1 MEMHQIRYFLA
12 AARTLNFTRAAE
24 ECNVA
29 QPSLTRAIQQLEE
42 ELGGDLFRRERKLS
56 HLTDLGQ
63 RMLPLIQQCYDMAQG
78 AKELAGSIKR
88 GEIASLRL
96 ALSHTV
102 EISLL
107 VPFLSE
113 LNRAFNGLEL
123 KFLRGSGIEIA
134 EKLKQGD
141 AELGIAGPLDESWA
155 RFDVW
160 PLFTESFSLVVNAGH
175 RLARKLAANLD
186 ELNQE
191 RLLLRPY
198 CEQGAA
204 AQPQCK
210 FRTYARIIVRARSP
224 VAAQSQHRRRRRSA
238 QRRDPGEPD
247 APADQRVSPQPHG
260 LSLRGRRTA
269 ARRAGDDVHEA
280 AQFGRLDALLELSA
294 HRAAFN
300 AARRSSRSMRLR

>member
-63 RMLPLIQQCYDMAQG
+63 RMLPLMQQCYDMAQG
-78 AKELAGSIKR
+78 AKSLAGSIKR

-102 EISLL
+102 DISLL

-141 AELGIAGPLDESWA
+141 AEIGIAGPLDESWA

-175 RLARKLAANLD
+175 RLARKGGGTDLD
-186 ELNQE
+186 ELTQE

-198 CEQGAA
+198 CEQAEQMAA
-204 AQPQCK
+204 LL
-210 FRTYARIIVRARSP
+210 RS
-224 VAAQSQHRRRRRSA
+224 RNIRSA
-238 QRRDPGEPD
+238 HTHELSSERDL
-247 APADQRVSPQPHG
+247 
-260 LSLRGRRTA
+260 LSLLEANIGIAVVPRSIAIPESLVRLPINEFPLNRTVYLYAVAGRPRGGPATTLMK
-269 ARRAGDDVHEA
+269 
-280 AQFGRLDALLELSA
+280 QLNSA
-294 HRAAFN
+294 DWSAYA
-300 AARRSSRSMRLR
+300 S

>member
-24 ECNVA
+24 ECHVA

-56 HLTDLGQ
+56 HLTELGQ
-63 RMLPLIQQCYDMAQG
+63 RMLPLMQQCYDTAQG
-78 AKELAGSIKR
+78 ARSLANAIKR

-102 EISLL
+102 DISLL

-123 KFLRGSGIEIA
+123 KFLRGSGVEIV

-141 AELGIAGPLDESWA
+141 AELGLAGPLDDSWA

-160 PLFTESFSLVVNAGH
+160 PLFTEGFSLVVNAGH
-175 RLARKLAANLD
+175 HLARKSAAGLDDLA
-186 ELNQE
+186 QE

-198 CEQGAA
+198 CEQSGQVAA
-204 AQPQCK
+204 LL
-210 FRTYARIIVRARSP
+210 RSRGIS
-224 VAAQSQHRRRRRSA
+224 AAQSHELSSE
-238 QRRDPGEPD
+238 RDL
-247 APADQRVSPQPHG
+247 
-260 LSLRGRRTA
+260 LSLLEANLGVAVMPRSVTIPEGLVRVPIDEFPLSRTVYLYAVAGRPRGGPATTFMTQL
-269 ARRAGDDVHEA
+269 H
-280 AQFGRLDALLELSA
+280 SA
-294 HRAAFN
+294 DWSAF
-300 AARRSSRSMRLR
+300 AK

>member
-63 RMLPLIQQCYDMAQG
+63 RMLQQCYDMAQG
-78 AKELAGSIKR
+78 AKSLAGAIKR

-102 EISLL
+102 DISLL

-123 KFLRGSGIEIA
+123 KFLRGSGVEVA

-155 RFDVW
+155 RFDAW
-160 PLFTESFSLVVNAGH
+160 PLFTENFSLVVNAKH
-175 RLARKLAANLD
+175 RLARAPAADLD
-186 ELNQE
+186 ELTQE

-198 CEQGAA
+198 CEQAEQMAA
-204 AQPQCK
+204 LL
-210 FRTYARIIVRARSP
+210 RS
-224 VAAQSQHRRRRRSA
+224 RSVNSA
-238 QRRDPGEPD
+238 HTHELSSERDL
-247 APADQRVSPQPHG
+247 
-260 LSLRGRRTA
+260 LSLLEANIGVAVVPRSVAIPECLTRLPINEFPLNRTVYLYAVAGRPRGGPATTFMK
-269 ARRAGDDVHEA
+269 
-280 AQFGRLDALLELSA
+280 QLNSA
-294 HRAAFN
+294 DWSPYVN
-300 AARRSSRSMRLR
+300 

>member
-63 RMLPLIQQCYDMAQG
+63 RMLPLMQQCYDMALG
-78 AKELAGSIKR
+78 AKSLAGSIKR

-102 EISLL
+102 DISLL

-113 LNRAFNGLEL
+113 LTRAFNGLEL
-123 KFLRGSGIEIA
+123 KFLRGSGVEIA
-134 EKLKQGD
+134 ERLKQGD

-160 PLFTESFSLVVNAGH
+160 PLFTENFSLVVNANH
-175 RLARKLAANLD
+175 RLARLPAADLD
-186 ELNQE
+186 ELKQE

-198 CEQGAA
+198 CEQAEQMAA
-204 AQPQCK
+204 LL
-210 FRTYARIIVRARSP
+210 RSRS
-224 VAAQSQHRRRRRSA
+224 VNAAHTHELSSE
-238 QRRDPGEPD
+238 RDL
-247 APADQRVSPQPHG
+247 
-260 LSLRGRRTA
+260 LSLLEANIGVAVLPRSIVIPERLTRLQINEFPLNRTVYLYAVAGRP
-269 ARRAGDDVHEA
+269 RAGPATTLMKQLH
-280 AQFGRLDALLELSA
+280 SA
-294 HRAAFN
+294 DWTPRVN
-300 AARRSSRSMRLR
+300 

>member
-1 MEMHQIRYFLA
+1 LFSEYGANTMEMHQIRYFLA

-42 ELGGDLFRRERKLS
+42 EFGGDLFRRERKLS

-63 RMLPLIQQCYDMAQG
+63 RMLPLMQQCYEMAQG
-78 AKELAGSIKR
+78 AKALAGLIKR

-102 EISLL
+102 DISLL

-160 PLFTESFSLVVNAGH
+160 PLFTDNFSLVVNAKH
-175 RLARKLAANLD
+175 RLAGRPAADLD
-186 ELNQE
+186 ELTQE

-198 CEQGAA
+198 CERAEQMAA
-204 AQPQCK
+204 L
-210 FRTYARIIVRARSP
+210 FRSRNINPAHTHELSSERDLLSLLEANIGVAVVPRSITIPESLTRLPINELPLNRTVYLYAVAGRARGGPASTFMK
-224 VAAQSQHRRRRRSA
+224 QLNSA
-238 QRRDPGEPD
+238 DWTSY
-247 APADQRVSPQPHG
+247 A
-260 LSLRGRRTA
+260 
-269 ARRAGDDVHEA
+269 
-280 AQFGRLDALLELSA
+280 
-294 HRAAFN
+294 N
-300 AARRSSRSMRLR
+300 

>member
-12 AARTLNFTRAAE
+12 AARMLNFTRAAE
-24 ECNVA
+24 ECHVA

-63 RMLPLIQQCYDMAQG
+63 RMLPLMQQCFDMAEG
-78 AKELAGSIKR
+78 AKSLANAIKR

-102 EISLL
+102 DISLF

-113 LNRAFNGLEL
+113 LSRAFNGLEL
-123 KFLRGSGIEIA
+123 KFLRGSGMEIA

-160 PLFTESFSLVVNAGH
+160 PLFTEGFSLVVNARH
-175 RLARKLAANLD
+175 PLADKPAVDPD
-186 ELNQE
+186 ELSQE

-198 CEQGAA
+198 CEQAEQLTAFLRSRKITSAYSHELSSERDLLSLLEANIGVAVVPHSIAIPETLKRLPINELSLNRTVYLYAVAGRPWGGAA
-204 AQPQCK
+204 STFMKQLNSADWTQ
-210 FRTYARIIVRARSP
+210 YA
-224 VAAQSQHRRRRRSA
+224 
-238 QRRDPGEPD
+238 
-247 APADQRVSPQPHG
+247 
-260 LSLRGRRTA
+260 
-269 ARRAGDDVHEA
+269 
-280 AQFGRLDALLELSA
+280 
-294 HRAAFN
+294 N
-300 AARRSSRSMRLR
+300 